1 MAISQSQLT
10 LQEFLALPEKK
21 PALEFE
27 NGLVTRKPV
36 PKGKHSR
43 LQRVLLDLLEQAGV
57 APGCAF
63 PELRA
68 TFGGQSYVPD
78 VAFYRW
84 DRIPRD
90 QGGQVA
96 DDFFEPPDL
105 VVEILSP
112 KQSVTALVRRCLW
125 YVENGVAVALLVDP
139 GDRSVLVFRPSQVPA
154 ALRGLLPIDL
164 SDLLPGFDLT
174 VQQLFDSLTVPS
186 H

>member
-1 MAISQSQLT
+1 MAISQKQWTLEAFLT
-10 LQEFLALPEKK
+10 LPEKK

-27 NGLVTRKPV
+27 DGLVTRKPL
-36 PKGKHSR
+36 PKGKHST
-43 LQRVLLDLLEQAGV
+43 LQRLVLDALNRV
-57 APGCAF
+57 ALPAKLGWAF

-90 QGGQVA
+90 WDGQVA

-112 KQSVTALVRRCLW
+112 KQSVTALVRRCVW
-125 YVENGVAVALLVDP
+125 YVENGVGAALLVDP
-139 GDRSVLVFRPSQVPA
+139 GDRSVLAFWPGRPTAV
-154 ALRGLLPIDL
+154 LRGAAPIDL
-164 SDLLPGFDLT
+164 GTLLPGFSLT
-174 VQQLFDSLTVPS
+174 PAQLFDSLLIQ
-186 H
+186 